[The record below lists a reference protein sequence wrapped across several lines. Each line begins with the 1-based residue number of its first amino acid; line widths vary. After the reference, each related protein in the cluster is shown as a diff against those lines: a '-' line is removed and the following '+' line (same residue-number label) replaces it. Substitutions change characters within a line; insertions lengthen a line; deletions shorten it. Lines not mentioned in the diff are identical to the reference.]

1 METSRERVISISLN
15 EAEWQAFVRLHPQP
29 VVWLRERIQ
38 ESIADRRR
46 RYCGAFGSWRSEYD
60 VRDHTLTPGR
70 FTSFTSILRV
80 RFSGSG
86 FVDE

>member
-1 METSRERVISISLN
+1 METIPRARHLDRPERSRSG
-15 EAEWQAFVRLHPQP
+15 
-29 VVWLRERIQ
+29 
-38 ESIADRRR
+38 RRSSACIR
-46 RYCGAFGSWRSEYD
+46 SRSSGCASGFRNRSAIGAGYFGAFGSCRSEYD

-86 FVDE
+86 LVDE